1 MKNLLSPPTA
11 EEQKK
16 IHEEFIN
23 FLHKNPNN
31 FSYWYPHVKELDN
44 HGISVPRS
52 IVIDIPEETYKAFF
66 MERAG
71 DKKII
76 DSWVIDHVM
85 PSINNTD
92 WLKNKKIFIKNGC
105 FSNKFNFSKGCLIAD
120 SSDKETL
127 VQHICNIQYDS
138 LFHDTYGYLELVLR
152 EYIEPE
158 NTDTPTIY
166 HGMPLRPEVRIF
178 YNFNAHKLLYAVNYW
193 DWNYCHDAICSL
205 FGEEKTEDAITYETN
220 YPSLEADVKRLLLKH
235 QSVIEKALETVETLK
250 MPENAPNIW
259 SVDFI
264 LEENRVWL
272 IDMAQ
277 GWRSAYWNKERAG
290 V

>member
-1 MKNLLSPPTA
+1 MNEIQMNLPTPQELQTA
-11 EEQKK
+11 
-16 IHEEFIN
+16 HDSFMSYLRN
-23 FLHKNPNN
+23 NPNN

-71 DKKII
+71 DKEII
-76 DSWVIDHVM
+76 DSWVTDHVM
-85 PSINNTD
+85 PRINNTD

-105 FSNKFNFSKGCLIAD
+105 FSNKFKFSKGCLIAD

-138 LFHDTYGYLELVLR
+138 FFHDTYGYLELVLR

-158 NTDTPTIY
+158 KADTPTIY
-166 HGMPLRPEVRIF
+166 HGMPLRPEVRVF
-178 YNFNAHKLLYAVNYW
+178 YNFDVHKLLYAVNYW
-193 DWNYCHDAICSL
+193 DWNYCHDAIRR
-205 FGEEKTEDAITYETN
+205 KTEDATAYETA
-220 YPSLEADVKRLLLKH
+220 YPSLNTDVKRLLLKH

-250 MPENAPNIW
+250 MPEDAPNIW

-277 GWRSAYWNKERAG
+277 GWRSVYWDPKKINLENL
-290 V
+290 